1 MLIVSDG
8 MELLVAIIEQQEK
21 QPQAPA
27 ASQELLRGV
36 TRVVVG
42 ALGCEQS
49 TRALANL
56 LHVQRGLARRF
67 PRLLGGGGG
76 DGEQAEY
83 CAHACARL
91 LAHCAAQLAHTRAQA
106 AASLFLL
113 MRHSFELANN
123 FAQVATRQ
131 QGFADACGNVFWL
144 SIRGFFS
151 FVCVKM
157 AL

>member
-8 MELLVAIIEQQEK
+8 MELLVAIVEQQEK
-21 QPQAPA
+21 QPQPQAPA
-27 ASQELLRGV
+27 ARQELLRGV

-56 LHVQRGLARRF
+56 LHAQRGLARRF
-67 PRLLGGGGG
+67 PRLLGG
-76 DGEQAEY
+76 DEEAEY

-123 FAQVATRQ
+123 FAQVATAALAT
-131 QGFADACGNVFWL
+131 FFCFLLD
-144 SIRGFFS
+144 GFFHLFAS
-151 FVCVKM
+151 KWLCEYEI
-157 AL
+157 

>member
-56 LHVQRGLARRF
+56 LHAQRGLARRF
-67 PRLLGGGGG
+67 PRLLGG
-76 DGEQAEY
+76 DEEAEY

-151 FVCVKM
+151 FVCVNM